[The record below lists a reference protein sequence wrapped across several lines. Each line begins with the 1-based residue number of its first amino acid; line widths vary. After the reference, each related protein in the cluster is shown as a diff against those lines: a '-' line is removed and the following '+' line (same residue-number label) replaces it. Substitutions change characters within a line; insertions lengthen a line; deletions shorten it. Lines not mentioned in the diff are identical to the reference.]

1 MNLKRFFIFLF
12 FGLLIASC
20 NPNLKPSN
28 KANEAAKKARVVKS
42 HEASFADFKTL
53 KARVGVDYQDDKQ
66 SRSIT
71 MNLRMEKG
79 KHIWMSASLLGF
91 TLAKVHITPDR
102 VQFYE
107 KLNKRYFDGDFRLI
121 SDFLGEE
128 LDFEQLEK
136 VLMGQAVEP
145 LLNYNYSVAENSY
158 VFRADGAFSKLFR
171 IRPSDFKLS
180 QQAISKPAENSF
192 LMIKYPE
199 YQEVGK
205 IIIPQVINIDAKRNQ
220 RFSKVNLD
228 FNRVEL
234 DEDLSFPFEIP
245 DGYTKI
251 EL

>member
-1 MNLKRFFIFLF
+1 
-12 FGLLIASC
+12 
-20 NPNLKPSN
+20 
-28 KANEAAKKARVVKS
+28 
-42 HEASFADFKTL
+42 
-53 KARVGVDYQDDKQ
+53 
-66 SRSIT
+66 
-71 MNLRMEKG
+71 
-79 KHIWMSASLLGF
+79 
-91 TLAKVHITPDR
+91 
-102 VQFYE
+102 
-107 KLNKRYFDGDFRLI
+107 
-121 SDFLGEE
+121 
-128 LDFEQLEK
+128 
-136 VLMGQAVEP
+136 MGQAVEP